1 MMDQNDRLG
10 QSPWS
15 ILGGKVTG
23 RIALDQETLEELK
36 VARGKAATKVGLVWP
51 RVLSRWFLVVDS
63 ILSLSLPV
71 STVHS
76 SQLGRRRE
84 GAKPKPQVKERN
96 GISEGSD

>member
-51 RVLSRWFLVVDS
+51 RVLPGGFWWWIR
-63 ILSLSLPV
+63 SL
-71 STVHS
+71 
-76 SQLGRRRE
+76 
-84 GAKPKPQVKERN
+84 A
-96 GISEGSD
+96 